1 VLLVQEPGVGAG
13 FDVPPGAPLVQHQP
27 DLLLRVVAVHDR
39 GVAGDQ
45 LLGAGGVGE
54 GAVPLL
60 VAEPSG
66 GALLLPAAGEG
77 VVVQGDR
84 LVRQVGTGILHE
96 GLGPAVVVDVRAAG
110 DPGDRVAG
118 VLAHE
123 GGVLTGQGRVVLGA
137 DDPAAA
143 PGLVADAEEG
153 HLPRLV
159 PTVGAAQRGHRGV
172 VGAGE
177 VLDPFAHL
185 LDRAGADVAVD
196 VGLGAQQLHQVHE
209 LMGAEGV
216 VLDHIAPVRV
226 DHAGTVL
233 AGPDAVL
240 PVVFIGEAAAG
251 PAQVRDLQRAQRLDH
266 VVADA
271 ARVRDLGVL
280 ADEEAAVDAAAQ
292 VLGEVAVEVAADDGA
307 GQVEIDH
314 HPSGA
319 VGGGGRRAGRAAG
332 TRAGS
337 GR

>member
-1 VLLVQEPGVGAG
+1 
-13 FDVPPGAPLVQHQP
+13 DVPPGAPLVQHQA

-39 GVAGDQ
+39 GVAGDE

-60 VAEPSG
+60 VAEPAG
-66 GALLLPAAGEG
+66 GALLLPAVGEG

-84 LVRQVGTGILHE
+84 LVRQVGPGVLHE

-110 DPGDRVAG
+110 DAGDLVAG

-123 GGVLTGQGRVVLGA
+123 GGVLAGQGRVVLGA
-137 DDPAAA
+137 HVPAAA
-143 PGLVADAEEG
+143 PGLVADAEVR

-172 VGAGE
+172 AGAGE
-177 VLDPFAHL
+177 VLDPLAHL

-196 VGLGAQQLHQVHE
+196 VRLGAQQLHQVHE
-209 LMGAEGV
+209 FVGAEGV

-226 DHAGTVL
+226 DHAGAVL
-233 AGPDAVL
+233 ARPDAVL
-240 PVVFIGEAAAG
+240 PVVLVGEAAAG

-266 VVADA
+266 VVADP
-271 ARVRDLGVL
+271 ARVGDLGAL
-280 ADEEAAVDAAAQ
+280 AHEEPAVDAAAQ
-292 VLGEVAVEVAADDGA
+292 VLGEVAVEMAADGGA

-314 HPSGA
+314 HPGGA
-319 VGGGGRRAGRAAG
+319 VGAGGRRAGRAAG
-332 TRAGS
+332 AGAGC
-337 GR
+337 GRGERGDEAG

>member
-1 VLLVQEPGVGAG
+1 PRVHREHVVGGGEHEGTGVRVGEDHRLQHVHRLGDVRHDQALGVAVEAVEVDARHERVPHRVLLVQEPGVGAG

-60 VAEPSG
+60 VAGPSG

-110 DPGDRVAG
+110 DPGDLVAG

-137 DDPAAA
+137 HVPAAA

-196 VGLGAQQLHQVHE
+196 VG
-209 LMGAEGV
+209 
-216 VLDHIAPVRV
+216 
-226 DHAGTVL
+226 
-233 AGPDAVL
+233 
-240 PVVFIGEAAAG
+240 
-251 PAQVRDLQRAQRLDH
+251 
-266 VVADA
+266 
-271 ARVRDLGVL
+271 
-280 ADEEAAVDAAAQ
+280 
-292 VLGEVAVEVAADDGA
+292 
-307 GQVEIDH
+307 
-314 HPSGA
+314 
-319 VGGGGRRAGRAAG
+319 
-332 TRAGS
+332 
-337 GR
+337 